1 MCRQNETNAQ
11 LQLFITTLLVVSAFA
26 AEKSDAKQNEQG
38 DKKNVKRGVFGLGYG
53 GGYGGYGG
61 LGGYGG
67 SYGGSY
73 HGGSLGG
80 HYGGGYSHG
89 YAAPAAHYSSLH
101 VAPHTHSHSVE
112 TKIVPQPYPV
122 VHEKHVPV
130 HVPQPYPVVKHV
142 PQVPSIKIFLNF
154 RIYFCI
160 FLRHICSVIHSFV
173 MLEMFFLSY
182 NHGQCHFISI
192 FTNSFYVLNSRT
204 QSSKLRSSRNTSKFH
219 TQSRLDDVQLNW
231 QLSDFFLFNSV
242 SHSPFFHSPP

>member
-89 YAAPAAHYSSLH
+89 YAAPAAHYSSVH

-112 TKIVPQPYPV
+112 TKIVAQPYPV

-130 HVPQPYPVVKHV
+130 HVPVPQPYPVVKHV
-142 PQVPSIKIFLNF
+142 PQVPSIKILEFIFAYFLDTFVRSFIHLLCWKCSFCLIIMGNVILF
-154 RIYFCI
+154 LYLRI
-160 FLRHICSVIHSFV
+160 L
-173 MLEMFFLSY
+173 
-182 NHGQCHFISI
+182 FI
-192 FTNSFYVLNSRT
+192 L
-204 QSSKLRSSRNTSKFH
+204 
-219 TQSRLDDVQLNW
+219 
-231 QLSDFFLFNSV
+231 
-242 SHSPFFHSPP
+242 